1 MSNCGPTRQLTRRP
15 LYVNMDPLFIPGSLS
30 KLIDALLCYFDPI
43 ADPNFS
49 PDSGLDF
56 FEILEHPHGTTCKL
70 RSDQGRCQQSA
81 EVAT

>member
-15 LYVNMDPLFIPGSLS
+15 LNVNMDPLFIPGSLS

-49 PDSGLDF
+49 P
-56 FEILEHPHGTTCKL
+56 T
-70 RSDQGRCQQSA
+70 
-81 EVAT
+81 VALISSKSLNIRMVPPAS